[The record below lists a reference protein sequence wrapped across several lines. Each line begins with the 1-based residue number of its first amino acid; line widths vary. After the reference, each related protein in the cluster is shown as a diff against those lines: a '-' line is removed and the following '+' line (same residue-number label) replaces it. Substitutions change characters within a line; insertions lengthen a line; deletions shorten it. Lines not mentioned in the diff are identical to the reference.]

1 MTQQGM
7 QVERSRRLSLSI
19 LVSIGFV
26 IAAVAPLLVTVIF
39 SEVQTRP
46 TLISQ
51 ATKSMESDAQSRVA
65 LINTYMNERLL
76 DAETLSQVPSVQ
88 AFLAATPGPGYQDLA
103 THAVYS
109 LEAGIF
115 RDKNYTAWSL
125 FDPAGHPLLSYPRQ
139 PEPRGK
145 SLVPSPYLQQVFT
158 LKTFASGVYYNATT
172 QKASLDIYAPVVDT
186 QNHTHALLGFMRATL
201 NLDYIWSIVQSDQ
214 NNNGNGSYAFILDE
228 NGVRIA
234 DTIPALRFTAIEPL
248 STRIQQSVRDEARY
262 ESQAGVH
269 VVADTT
275 MAQQLHSTSASTTF
289 QVQPT
294 DQHEPFQVVHHTTAI
309 MPWTYVVLSP
319 TSTVTLIA
327 NRQLVF
333 TGIVALAIGGLVA
346 LLGFIVG
353 RAITAP
359 IMTSATALR
368 KSSASLGTLATKQRD
383 AASEQMW
390 VVDSSQVGLQAVQY
404 YTDAT
409 KVAARQLN
417 DIGLELVQH
426 WETLD
431 PSSIQLRLERII
443 AAAQYIESA
452 TQYQSASNEKLGTAL
467 KVATQV
473 TEQLVAG
480 ATSATDDAI
489 QLESVVDQL
498 RQVVGK

>member
-1 MTQQGM
+1 MTQQGV
-7 QVERSRRLSLSI
+7 QAERSRRLSLSI

-26 IAAVAPLLVTVIF
+26 IAALAPLLITVIF

-88 AFLAATPGPGYQDLA
+88 TFLAATPGPGYQDIA

-115 RDKNYTAWSL
+115 RDKNYATWSL
-125 FDPAGHPLLSYPRQ
+125 FDPNGHLLLSYPDKPAQ
-139 PEPRGK
+139 RGTT
-145 SLVPSPYLQQVFT
+145 LVPHPYLQQVFT
-158 LKTFASGVYYNATT
+158 LKTFASGVYYNTATK
-172 QKASLDIYAPVVDT
+172 KASLDIYAPVVDT
-186 QNHTHALLGFMRATL
+186 QNTTHALLGFMRATL
-201 NLDYIWSIVQSDQ
+201 NLDYIWSIVQADQ

-234 DTIPALRFTAIEPL
+234 DTIPSLRFTAIEPL
-248 STRIQQSVRDEARY
+248 STTVQQSVHNEARY
-262 ESQAGVH
+262 ASQTGVH
-269 VVADTT
+269 VVSDTT
-275 MAQQLHSTSASTTF
+275 LAQQLRSTGASATF

-294 DQHEPFQVVHHTTAI
+294 EKHEPFQVVHDSTVI
-309 MPWTYVVLSP
+309 IPWTYVVLSP

-346 LLGFIVG
+346 LLGLIVG

-359 IMTSATALR
+359 IMTSATALQ

-417 DIGLELVQH
+417 DIGIELAQH

-431 PSSIQLRLERII
+431 TPSIQYRLERVV

-452 TQYQSASNEKLGTAL
+452 TQYQSTSNEKLATAL

-480 ATSATDDAI
+480 ATSATDAAD
-489 QLESVVDQL
+489 QLEGVVEQL

>member
-1 MTQQGM
+1 MALQGM
-7 QVERSRRLSLSI
+7 QVGRSRRHSLSI

-26 IAAVAPLLVTVIF
+26 IAAIAPLLITVIF

-46 TLISQ
+46 TLLSQ
-51 ATKSMESDAQSRVA
+51 ATKSMQSDAQLHVA

-115 RDKNYTAWSL
+115 RDKNYSTWSL
-125 FDPAGHPLLSYPRQ
+125 FDPTGHLLLSYPTK
-139 PEPRGK
+139 PATRGI

-158 LKTFASGVYYNATT
+158 LKTFISGVYYDATT
-172 QKASLDIYAPVVDT
+172 RKASLDIYAPVVDT
-186 QNHTHALLGFMRATL
+186 QNTTHALLGFMRATL

-228 NGVRIA
+228 NDVRVA
-234 DTIPALRFTAIEPL
+234 DTVPSLRFTAIEQL
-248 STRIQQSVRDEARY
+248 STQVQQSIRSEARY
-262 ESQAGVH
+262 ESQANVR
-269 VVADTT
+269 VVADTA
-275 MAQQLHSTSASTTF
+275 MAQQLHNTSVSTTF
-289 QVQPT
+289 EVQPT
-294 DQHEPFQVVHHTTAI
+294 DQHEPFQVVHNSTTI
-309 MPWTYVVLSP
+309 IPWTYVVLSP

-346 LLGFIVG
+346 LLGLIVG

-368 KSSASLGTLATKQRD
+368 KSSTSLGTLATKQRD

-417 DIGLELVQH
+417 DIGIELIQH

-431 PSSIQLRLERII
+431 PSSIQLRLERVI

-452 TQYQSASNEKLGTAL
+452 TQYQSASNEKLATAL

-480 ATSATDDAI
+480 ATSATDAATE
-489 QLESVVDQL
+489 LERVVDQL
-498 RQVVGK
+498 RQIVGK